1 MGCLTFNLNNK
12 KVEFSDIDLKT
23 VRLMVSEET
32 TLTPITQA

>member
-12 KVEFSDIDLKT
+12 QVEFSDIDLKT
-23 VRLMVSEET
+23 AGLMVSEQT